1 MFLIYRAPLISLLIS
16 NEIISRIKN
25 NCKLS
30 LLFFTHLHLKITDS
44 VIFLIL
50 CESKAEAVFELTLR
64 VQVR

>member
-1 MFLIYRAPLISLLIS
+1 M
-16 NEIISRIKN
+16 KN

-30 LLFFTHLHLKITDS
+30 LLFFTDLHLKITDT

-50 CESKAEAVFELTLR
+50 CESKVEAVFELTLR

>member
-1 MFLIYRAPLISLLIS
+1 M
-16 NEIISRIKN
+16 KN
-25 NCKLS
+25 NYEFS

-50 CESKAEAVFELTLR
+50 FESKVEAVFELTLR